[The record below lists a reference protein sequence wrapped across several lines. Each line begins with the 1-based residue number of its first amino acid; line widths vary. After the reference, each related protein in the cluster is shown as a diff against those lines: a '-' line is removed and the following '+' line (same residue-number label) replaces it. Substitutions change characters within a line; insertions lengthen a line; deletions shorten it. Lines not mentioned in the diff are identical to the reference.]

1 MPQNIKEMYQNY
13 HKNSCLITYF
23 TVLFWSTHTCIHRK
37 IFMDHTTRTIYL
49 DNTGTSYNTKS
60 ALCDMSAL

>member
-1 MPQNIKEMYQNY
+1 MKITRKILAIY
-13 HKNSCLITYF
+13 LILLYSF
-23 TVLFWSTHTCIHRK
+23 GAHTHTCIHRK